1 MSDLDAATIEELAA
15 RLATRAGRSVDAKAL
30 ERDLENCAARY
41 GF

>member
-1 MSDLDAATIEELAA
+1 MSDLDAATIKELAA
-15 RLATRAGRSVDAKAL
+15 RLAKRAGRSVDAKAL

>member
-1 MSDLDAATIEELAA
+1 MSVLDANAIKKLTSQLAK
-15 RLATRAGRSVDAKAL
+15 RAGRSVDAKAL